1 MMIKKMIFLASILQ
15 IHTSYAQNKHQ
26 LSIKEAVELAYKNV
40 VELKNLMLDYKIQEA
55 KNRQIVAQAL
65 PQIGA
70 TAGMQYY
77 FKLPIILF
85 PDASQTAIYSVLKKE
100 GVKDGSGNAITNVP
114 VPTLQQVSFQ
124 QPWNASVGAQ
134 LTQLLF
140 QPDVF
145 VGLEARKTS
154 LAYAQQNIDLAKE
167 KIKDSAYK
175 RYYAILIAEKQLLF
189 IADGVKR
196 LEKLFHDNEILYKN
210 GFVEK
215 LDIDKTQVQLTNL
228 QTSETSLRNA
238 INLAYAALKYT
249 IGVPQGDVVQ
259 LKDSLSIENL
269 KLHILVDT
277 FNYQDRKEIALL
289 TTAKQLQRLDVK
301 RNKMSYIPTL
311 SAVAAYSISGQAQN
325 FILSDKNAIWPQ
337 ASYVGLNLNIS
348 LFDGL
353 ARRSKIQES
362 KWGIEK
368 IENTLKNIQQAIDL
382 EQTISKESF
391 KNAILKL
398 DAQQRNIKLAEEVYN
413 TTKKKYE
420 QGIGSSFEVLQGEND
435 LQQSQSNYFTALY
448 EAIVAKI
455 NYQQSIGK
463 LE

>member
-196 LEKLFHDNEILYKN
+196 LEKLLHDNEILYKN

>member
-196 LEKLFHDNEILYKN
+196 LEKLLHDNEILYKN

-289 TTAKQLQRLDVK
+289 TTAKQLQRLDLK

>member
-1 MMIKKMIFLASILQ
+1 MIKKIFFLAGIFQ
-15 IHTSYAQNKHQ
+15 MYTGYAQTKHR
-26 LSIKEAVELAYKNV
+26 LSIREAVELAYKNV

-100 GVKDGSGNAITNVP
+100 GVKDGSGNPITNIP

-154 LAYAQQNIDLAKE
+154 LVYAQQNIDLAKE

-189 IADGVKR
+189 IHDGVKR
-196 LEKLFHDNEILYKN
+196 LEKLLHDNEILYKN

-228 QTSETSLRNA
+228 QTSETSLHNA

-249 IGVPQGDVVQ
+249 IGIPQNDTVQ
-259 LKDSLSIENL
+259 LKDSLSVENL
-269 KLHILVDT
+269 KLNILVDT
-277 FNYQDRKEIALL
+277 FNYQDRKEITLL
-289 TTAKQLQRLDVK
+289 TTAKQLQKLDLK

-311 SAVAAYSISGQAQN
+311 SAVAAYSVSGQAKN
-325 FILSDKNAIWPQ
+325 FILSDKTAIWPQ

-353 ARRSKIQES
+353 ARKSKIEES
-362 KWGIEK
+362 RWSIEK
-368 IENTLKNIQQAIDL
+368 IENTLTNVQQAIDL
-382 EQTISKESF
+382 EQTINKESF

-420 QGIGSSFEVLQGEND
+420 QGLGSSFEVLQGEND